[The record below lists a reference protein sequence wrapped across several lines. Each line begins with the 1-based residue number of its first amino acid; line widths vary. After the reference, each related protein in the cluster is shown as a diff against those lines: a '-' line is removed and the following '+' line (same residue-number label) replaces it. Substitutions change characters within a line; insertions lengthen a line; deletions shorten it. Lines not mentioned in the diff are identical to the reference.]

1 MKTEILVPHP
11 LVKQFLSLERDFMF
25 PPETEEQRASRG
37 WLLCEMSSM
46 MYLNEGMLTSVNDK
60 FKAVLDANEF
70 AYVLKA
76 DAQLTLPKMK
86 IIFE

>member
-1 MKTEILVPHP
+1 M
-11 LVKQFLSLERDFMF
+11 FERQELLD
-25 PPETEEQRASRG
+25 QRANRG
-37 WLLCEMSSM
+37 WLMCETSPM
-46 MYLNEGMLTSVNDK
+46 MHMNEGMLTSVNDK

-70 AYVLKA
+70 AYVLAA

>member
-11 LVKQFLSLERDFMF
+11 LVQQFLALEHDFLF
-25 PPETEEQRASRG
+25 PPETEEQRANRG
-37 WLLCEMSSM
+37 WLLYETSAM
-46 MYLNEGMLTSVNDK
+46 MHMNEGMLTSVNDK

>member
-1 MKTEILVPHP
+1 
-11 LVKQFLSLERDFMF
+11 
-25 PPETEEQRASRG
+25 
-37 WLLCEMSSM
+37 MSSM

-70 AYVLKA
+70 AYVLAA